1 MKKNCFVLMISLL
14 CLIALQADAQIQWDS
29 SKFMR
34 LSEIAPGMKGE
45 GYTVFSGTTVEK
57 FNFEVVSIEYNFY
70 PNWHVIWVKG
80 SGENF
85 EKTGVAGGMSGSP
98 MYIDGRLVGA
108 ISLGYF
114 NQREH
119 ANLMGVTPIELMIEV
134 TQRGMLPNLSY
145 RGGDAL

>member
-1 MKKNCFVLMISLL
+1 MG
-14 CLIALQADAQIQWDS
+14 LI
-29 SKFMR
+29 
-34 LSEIAPGMKGE
+34 EIHAVSRDRARHGRD

-57 FNFEVVSIEYNFY
+57 FGFEVISIEYNFY

-98 MYIDGRLVGA
+98 MYINGRLIGA

-119 ANLMGVTPIELMIEV
+119 ANLMGSDT
-134 TQRGMLPNLSY
+134 
-145 RGGDAL
+145 D